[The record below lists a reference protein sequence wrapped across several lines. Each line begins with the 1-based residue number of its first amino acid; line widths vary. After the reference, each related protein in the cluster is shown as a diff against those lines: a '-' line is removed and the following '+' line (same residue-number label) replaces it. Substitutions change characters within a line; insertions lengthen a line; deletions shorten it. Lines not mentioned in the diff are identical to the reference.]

1 MHFPRAGI
9 PKRIRNRKLPLEI
22 PYGFIDT
29 DGVGVDY
36 PYLNDAHY
44 PFLNTIFRITP
55 EGYNIPSDY
64 NQIGKVPINI
74 STIPEPTVDE
84 CE

>member
-1 MHFPRAGI
+1 
-9 PKRIRNRKLPLEI
+9 
-22 PYGFIDT
+22 
-29 DGVGVDY
+29 
-36 PYLNDAHY
+36 LNDAHY